1 MGGWW
6 EGRKGQRISNVPV
19 LCKEHANNPSTL
31 HYHSALR
38 VFQQVQEGGALQ
50 RRPSGMKKTPQPP
63 TLARTPLGWGEGQ
76 TGPTNGLM
84 IHRWAL
90 VCANWLCWPP
100 DSWQGAGLWGT
111 PVSLPPPPTQDGCVR
126 LLDPGSVPRDCCP
139 ASITA
144 DRVGRGSGVGG
155 GPGYAALKLPPHTQ
169 SPRVIMGQLGSGLVP
184 RGDIQA

>member
-1 MGGWW
+1 MTWLIPEARLRAQIPYHLTTEDERKSSAKGSCTGSEVEPVWWRERGGVGRW
-6 EGRKGQRISNVPV
+6 EGRKSQRISNVPV

-50 RRPSGMKKTPQPP
+50 RRPSEMKKTPQPP

-111 PVSLPPPPTQDGCVR
+111 PVSLP
-126 LLDPGSVPRDCCP
+126 L
-139 ASITA
+139 
-144 DRVGRGSGVGG
+144 
-155 GPGYAALKLPPHTQ
+155 LPP
-169 SPRVIMGQLGSGLVP
+169 RM
-184 RGDIQA
+184 AA